1 MGKALSC
8 YGWGLA
14 RPLLGCGGHL
24 SVPYMVVAGET
35 VFPWPM
41 IDVLWPDAVFTLCRL
56 GQFVKGLLCSLPASC
71 TTLACCC

>member
-1 MGKALSC
+1 MGEALGC

-14 RPLLGCGGHL
+14 LPLLSYDRHL
-24 SVPYMVVAGET
+24 SVPCMVAGGI

-41 IDVLWPDAVFTLCRL
+41 IDVLWPDSAFALCRL
-56 GQFVKGLLCSLPASC
+56 GQLVKGLLCSLPASC